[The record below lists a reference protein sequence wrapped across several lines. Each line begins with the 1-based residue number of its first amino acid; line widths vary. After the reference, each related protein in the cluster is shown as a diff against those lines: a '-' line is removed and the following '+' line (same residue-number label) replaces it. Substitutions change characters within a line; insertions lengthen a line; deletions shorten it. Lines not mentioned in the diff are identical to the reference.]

1 MPVQN
6 ESEMHN
12 RPRVLLLGDSICGSY
27 QPLVAKLMAD
37 RADVVGPDE
46 NGRFA
51 AYTHSR
57 LAGWLAELGQPDIV
71 HWNNGLWDCGHWCE
85 REPKQIPLDEYVATL
100 RQILDDL
107 RTLTRSI
114 IWATITPIH
123 EDRIAD
129 QYGFNWTNEEIDTYN
144 AAALA
149 VMTAEGVAVNDL
161 HAVVKDNVA
170 ENLAEDLLHLSE
182 RGQQRCAAAVAAAID
197 RMMEE

>member
-12 RPRVLLLGDSICGSY
+12 RPRVLLLGDSIRNSY

-37 RADVVGPDE
+37 RADVVVPDE

-51 AYTHSR
+51 GHTRSR

-85 REPKQIPLDEYVATL
+85 REPEQIPLDEYVATL

-107 RTLTRSI
+107 RALTRSI

-129 QYGFNWTNEEIDTYN
+129 QYGFNWTNKEIDTYN

-149 VMTAEGVAVNDL
+149 VMTAESVAVNDL
-161 HAVVKDNVA
+161 HAVVNADIR
-170 ENLAEDLLHLSE
+170 ENLEEDLLHLSE
-182 RGQQRCAAAVAAAID
+182 RGQQRCAAAVVAAID
-197 RMMEE
+197 RMMKG

>member
-6 ESEMHN
+6 ENEMDN
-12 RPRVLLLGDSICGSY
+12 RPRVLLLGDSIRCSY

-37 RADVVGPDE
+37 RANVVGPDE

-71 HWNNGLWDCGHWCE
+71 HWNNGLWDCGHWWE
-85 REPKQIPLDEYVATL
+85 REPTQIPLDEYVSTL

-107 RTLTRSI
+107 RALTRSI

-144 AAALA
+144 AAALS
-149 VMTAEGVAVNDL
+149 MITAEGVAVNDL
-161 HAVVKDNVA
+161 HTVVKADVGDN
-170 ENLAEDLLHLSE
+170 LGKDLLHLSE
-182 RGQQRCAAAVAAAID
+182 NGQQRCAAAVVAAID
-197 RMMEE
+197 RMMRG